1 MERPLCKPSSS
12 RCAITADKDS
22 QGCISDSF
30 APCTLHGVWLGA
42 HEQIELL
49 KLRIEECEAAAKD
62 ASARFEA
69 QTIEVTDLES
79 KVQAMGKALDAAEER
94 QGPPFC
100 CLQASMYQLFQLE

>member
-1 MERPLCKPSSS
+1 M
-12 RCAITADKDS
+12 ADEDS

-30 APCTLHGVWLGA
+30 APPHYHPITGCVVGCLC
-42 HEQIELL
+42 EQIELL

-94 QGPPFC
+94 QGPHFC